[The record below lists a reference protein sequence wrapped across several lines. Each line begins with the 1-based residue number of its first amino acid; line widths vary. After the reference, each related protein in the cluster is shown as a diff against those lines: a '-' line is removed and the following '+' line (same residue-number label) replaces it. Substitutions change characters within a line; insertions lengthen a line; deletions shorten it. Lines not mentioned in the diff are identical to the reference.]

1 MTETMTGFHVLKN
14 ETSAAKIQNNPKK
27 NDHSMIEAL
36 VTNIKHL
43 KSENKL
49 LKDKAETN

>member
-1 MTETMTGFHVLKN
+1 MFQWNIICK
-14 ETSAAKIQNNPKK
+14 NPKQSK
-27 NDHSMIEAL
+27 KDHSMIEAL